1 MRVKKVHPMYTPIL
15 SLGYLIICDIFHLP
29 YRQTEGVT
37 RAHSRKKVSI
47 IPDYSRINR
56 RVNQTKPT

>member
-29 YRQTEGVT
+29 YRQTEGVA
-37 RAHSRKKVSI
+37 RAHSSKKVSI
-47 IPDYSRINR
+47 IPDYRE
-56 RVNQTKPT
+56 